1 MEWRTKAWGG
11 GDVEFKVVPSIV
23 TVSVDLCSYPK
34 FLHKK
39 FVNSPSLYYGY
50 SAPRHHHID
59 DRTENNCIMLLM
71 AYHFTAS
78 NSSPFHQT
86 TYSSMVHIYR
96 CSHIYYFEALLYG
109 QLFFFI
115 SSNHI
120 FINGPYLSYWCT
132 CAEGEPSILTI

>member
-78 NSSPFHQT
+78 NSSPFHQPHIHQWSISIDALISTTLRLYCTANYSSSFHQT
-86 TYSSMVHIYR
+86 TYSSMVHIYHTGALVPKE
-96 CSHIYYFEALLYG
+96 SH
-109 QLFFFI
+109 
-115 SSNHI
+115 
-120 FINGPYLSYWCT
+120 PY
-132 CAEGEPSILTI
+132 

>member
-71 AYHFTAS
+71 AYHFTAN
-78 NSSPFHQT
+78 NSS
-86 TYSSMVHIYR
+86 
-96 CSHIYYFEALLYG
+96 L
-109 QLFFFI
+109 

-120 FINGPYLSYWCT
+120 FINGPYLSMLSY
-132 CAEGEPSILTI
+132 LLL